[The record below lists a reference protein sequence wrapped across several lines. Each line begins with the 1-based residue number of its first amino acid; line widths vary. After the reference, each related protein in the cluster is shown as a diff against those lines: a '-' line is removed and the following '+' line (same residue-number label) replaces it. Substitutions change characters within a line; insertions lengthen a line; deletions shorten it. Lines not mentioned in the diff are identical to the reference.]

1 VDGELWLGAG
11 AYLPVQAPIFSNE
24 SRDDLVAFVDGAK
37 DFALNTT
44 KEEAIKAF
52 NDKNGKFVKGNL
64 YIWAYDFA
72 GNTLAHPLK
81 PELVGKNNINLT
93 DPNGVEIIRD
103 MIALA
108 QNGNRFTYYLY
119 PDPAKNMTQGF
130 KLSYVT
136 KVDDTWWLGSGIY
149 A

>member
-1 VDGELWLGAG
+1 VDEELWLGAG
-11 AYLPVQAPIFSNE
+11 DYLPVQAPIFRNE
-24 SRDDLVAFVDGAK
+24 SREGLVAFVNGAR

-44 KEEAIKAF
+44 QEEALKAF
-52 NDKNGKFVKGNL
+52 NDKNGTFVEGDL
-64 YIWAYDFA
+64 YIFAYDFA
-72 GNTLAHPLK
+72 GNTLALPTQ
-81 PELVGKNNINLT
+81 PELIGTNRIDDK
-93 DPNGVEIIRD
+93 DANGVEFIRD

-108 QNGNRFTYYLY
+108 QSEGGFTYYLY
-119 PDPAKNMTQGF
+119 PNPARNMTQGL